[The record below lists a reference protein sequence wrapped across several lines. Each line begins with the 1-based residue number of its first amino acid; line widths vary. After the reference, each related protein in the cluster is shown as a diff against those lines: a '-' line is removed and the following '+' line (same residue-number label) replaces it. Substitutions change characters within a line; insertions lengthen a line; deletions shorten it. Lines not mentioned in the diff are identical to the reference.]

1 MIKEQAGIFMEKL
14 SFVIP
19 CYGSECTIETVVN
32 EITDTLRIHP
42 EYPYE
47 ILLVNDCSPDNVW
60 ERIRALASED
70 PHITG
75 IDLARNFGQH
85 AALMAGYRHCTG
97 DLIISLDDDGQTPA
111 CELFTLVD
119 KIKEG
124 WDVVYASYAHK
135 MHNRFRNFG
144 TWMNEK
150 MSESLIGKPAGLK
163 VTSYFIMRRFIA
175 DEILNYRNP
184 YPYIEGLIFRATRRI
199 TNVPVTHHAR
209 LTGHSGYNFH
219 KLLALWLNG
228 FTAFSVKPLRI
239 ATLCGTVC
247 ALAGFCYGIYV
258 VIRKL
263 VDSSIEMGWS
273 SIIASIFFLG
283 GLILIMLGMIGE
295 YIGRI
300 YISLNSAPQYTVR
313 EVVQTDSAVKNCN
326 SQQDQSIS
334 D

>member
-1 MIKEQAGIFMEKL
+1 MEKL

-19 CYGSECTIETVVN
+19 CYGSETTIEIVVN
-32 EITDTLRIHP
+32 EIRETLKQRP
-42 EYPYE
+42 EYDYE
-47 ILLVNDCSPDNVW
+47 IILVNDCSPDRVW
-60 ERIRALASED
+60 PRIRALALADS
-70 PHITG
+70 HITG
-75 IDLARNFGQH
+75 IDLAKNFGQH

-119 KIKEG
+119 KMKEG

-135 MHNRFRNFG
+135 MHSGFRNFG
-144 TWMNEK
+144 TWMNER
-150 MSESLIGKPAGLK
+150 MTESLIGKPKGLR

-175 DEILNYRNP
+175 DEILRYENA
-184 YPYIEGLIFRATRRI
+184 YPYIEGLIFRATRNI
-199 TNVPVTHHAR
+199 ANVPVTHHER
-209 LTGHSGYNFH
+209 MVGESGYTFS
-219 KLLALWLNG
+219 KLLALWFNG

-239 ATLCGTVC
+239 ATFCGSAC
-247 ALAGFCYGIYV
+247 ACIGFLYGIYV

-273 SIIASIFFLG
+273 SISASILFLG

-300 YISLNSAPQYTVR
+300 YISINNAPQYTIR
-313 EVVQTDSAVKNCN
+313 QVVTADSSCDKPMF
-326 SQQDQSIS
+326 
-334 D
+334 

>member
-1 MIKEQAGIFMEKL
+1 MEKL

-19 CYGSECTIETVVN
+19 CYGSETTIEIVVN
-32 EITDTLRIHP
+32 EIRETLKQRP
-42 EYPYE
+42 EYDYE
-47 ILLVNDCSPDNVW
+47 IILVNDCSPDRVW
-60 ERIRALASED
+60 PRIRALALADS
-70 PHITG
+70 HITS
-75 IDLARNFGQH
+75 IDLAKNFGQH

-119 KIKEG
+119 KMKEG

-135 MHNRFRNFG
+135 MHSGFRNFG
-144 TWMNEK
+144 TWMNER
-150 MSESLIGKPAGLK
+150 MTESLIGKPKGLR

-175 DEILNYRNP
+175 DEILRYENA
-184 YPYIEGLIFRATRRI
+184 YPYIEGLIFRATRNI
-199 TNVPVTHHAR
+199 ANVPVTHHER
-209 LTGHSGYNFH
+209 MVGESGYTFS
-219 KLLALWLNG
+219 KLLALWFNG

-239 ATLCGTVC
+239 ATFCGSAC
-247 ALAGFCYGIYV
+247 ACIGFLYGIYV

-300 YISLNSAPQYTVR
+300 YISINNAPQYTIR
-313 EVVQTDSAVKNCN
+313 QVVTADSSCDKPMF
-326 SQQDQSIS
+326 
-334 D
+334 

>member
-1 MIKEQAGIFMEKL
+1 MEKL

-19 CYGSECTIETVVN
+19 CYGSETTIEIVVN
-32 EITDTLRIHP
+32 EIRETLKQRP
-42 EYPYE
+42 EYDYE
-47 ILLVNDCSPDNVW
+47 IILVNDCSPDRVW
-60 ERIRALASED
+60 PRIRALALADS
-70 PHITG
+70 HITG
-75 IDLARNFGQH
+75 IDLAKNFGQH

-119 KIKEG
+119 KMKEG

-135 MHNRFRNFG
+135 MHSGFRNFG
-144 TWMNEK
+144 TWMNER
-150 MSESLIGKPAGLK
+150 MTESLIGKPKGLR

-175 DEILNYRNP
+175 DEILRYENA
-184 YPYIEGLIFRATRRI
+184 YPYIEGLIFRATRNI
-199 TNVPVTHHAR
+199 ANVPVTHHER
-209 LTGHSGYNFH
+209 MVGESGYTFS
-219 KLLALWLNG
+219 KLLALWFNG

-239 ATLCGTVC
+239 ATFCGSAC
-247 ALAGFCYGIYV
+247 ACIGFLYGIYV

-300 YISLNSAPQYTVR
+300 YISINNAPQYTIR
-313 EVVQTDSAVKNCN
+313 QVVTADNA
-326 SQQDQSIS
+326 S
-334 D
+334 DKPML

>member
-1 MIKEQAGIFMEKL
+1 MEKL

-19 CYGSECTIETVVN
+19 CYGSETTIEIVVN
-32 EITDTLRIHP
+32 EIRETLKQRP
-42 EYPYE
+42 EYDYE
-47 ILLVNDCSPDNVW
+47 IILVNDCSPDRVW
-60 ERIRALASED
+60 PRIRALALADS
-70 PHITG
+70 HITD
-75 IDLARNFGQH
+75 IDLAKNFGQH

-119 KIKEG
+119 KMKEG

-135 MHNRFRNFG
+135 MHSGFRNFG
-144 TWMNEK
+144 TWMNER
-150 MSESLIGKPAGLK
+150 MTESLIGKPKGLR

-175 DEILNYRNP
+175 DEILRYENA
-184 YPYIEGLIFRATRRI
+184 YPYIEGLIFRATRNI
-199 TNVPVTHHAR
+199 ANVPVTHHER
-209 LTGHSGYNFH
+209 MVGESGYTFS
-219 KLLALWLNG
+219 KLLALWFNG

-239 ATLCGTVC
+239 ATFCGSAC
-247 ALAGFCYGIYV
+247 ACIGFLYGIYV

-300 YISLNSAPQYTVR
+300 YISINNAPQYTIR
-313 EVVQTDSAVKNCN
+313 QVVTADSSCDKPML
-326 SQQDQSIS
+326 
-334 D
+334 

>member
-1 MIKEQAGIFMEKL
+1 MEKL

-19 CYGSECTIETVVN
+19 CYGSETTIEIVVN
-32 EITDTLRIHP
+32 EIRETLKQRP
-42 EYPYE
+42 EYDYE
-47 ILLVNDCSPDNVW
+47 IILVNDCSPDRVW
-60 ERIRALASED
+60 PRIRALALGDSD
-70 PHITG
+70 ITG
-75 IDLARNFGQH
+75 IDLAKNFGQH

-119 KIKEG
+119 KMKEG

-135 MHNRFRNFG
+135 MHSGFRNFG
-144 TWMNEK
+144 TWMNER
-150 MSESLIGKPAGLK
+150 MTESLIGKPKGLR

-175 DEILNYRNP
+175 NEILRYENA
-184 YPYIEGLIFRATRRI
+184 YPYIEGLIFRATRNI
-199 TNVPVTHHAR
+199 ANVPVTHHER
-209 LTGHSGYNFH
+209 MVGESGYTFS
-219 KLLALWLNG
+219 KLLALWFNG

-239 ATLCGTVC
+239 ATFCGSAC
-247 ALAGFCYGIYV
+247 ACIGFLYGIYV

-300 YISLNSAPQYTVR
+300 YISINNAPQYTIR
-313 EVVQTDSAVKNCN
+313 QVVTADSSCDKPML
-326 SQQDQSIS
+326 
-334 D
+334 

>member
-1 MIKEQAGIFMEKL
+1 MEKL

-19 CYGSECTIETVVN
+19 CYGSETTIEIVVN
-32 EITDTLRIHP
+32 EIRETLKQRP
-42 EYPYE
+42 EYDYE
-47 ILLVNDCSPDNVW
+47 IILVNDCSPDRVW
-60 ERIRALASED
+60 PRIRALALADS
-70 PHITG
+70 HITG
-75 IDLARNFGQH
+75 IDLAKNFGQH

-119 KIKEG
+119 KMKEG

-135 MHNRFRNFG
+135 MHSGFRNFG
-144 TWMNEK
+144 TWMNER
-150 MSESLIGKPAGLK
+150 MTESLIGKPKGLR

-175 DEILNYRNP
+175 NEILRYENA
-184 YPYIEGLIFRATRRI
+184 YPYIEGLIFRATRNI
-199 TNVPVTHHAR
+199 ANVPVTHHER
-209 LTGHSGYNFH
+209 MVGESGYTFS
-219 KLLALWLNG
+219 KLLALWFNG

-239 ATLCGTVC
+239 ATFCGSAC
-247 ALAGFCYGIYV
+247 ACIGFLYGIYV

-300 YISLNSAPQYTVR
+300 YISINNAPQYTIR
-313 EVVQTDSAVKNCN
+313 QVVTADSSCDKPML
-326 SQQDQSIS
+326 
-334 D
+334 

>member
-1 MIKEQAGIFMEKL
+1 MEKL

-19 CYGSECTIETVVN
+19 CYGSETTIEIVVN
-32 EITDTLRIHP
+32 EIRETLKQRP
-42 EYPYE
+42 EYDYE
-47 ILLVNDCSPDNVW
+47 IILVNDCSPDRVW
-60 ERIRALASED
+60 PRIRALALADS
-70 PHITG
+70 HITG
-75 IDLARNFGQH
+75 IDLAKNFGQH

-119 KIKEG
+119 KMKEG

-135 MHNRFRNFG
+135 MHSGFRNFG
-144 TWMNEK
+144 TWMNER
-150 MSESLIGKPAGLK
+150 MTESLIGKPKGLR

-175 DEILNYRNP
+175 DEILRYENA
-184 YPYIEGLIFRATRRI
+184 YPYIEGLIFRATRNI
-199 TNVPVTHHAR
+199 ANVPVTHHER
-209 LTGHSGYNFH
+209 MVGESGYTFS
-219 KLLALWLNG
+219 KLLALWFNG

-239 ATLCGTVC
+239 ATFCGSAC
-247 ALAGFCYGIYV
+247 ACIGFLYGIYV

-300 YISLNSAPQYTVR
+300 YISINNAPQYTIR
-313 EVVQTDSAVKNCN
+313 EVISASTDSTETARRETP
-326 SQQDQSIS
+326 
-334 D
+334 

>member
-1 MIKEQAGIFMEKL
+1 MEKL

-19 CYGSECTIETVVN
+19 CYGSETTIEIVVN
-32 EITDTLRIHP
+32 EIRETLKQRP
-42 EYPYE
+42 EYDYE
-47 ILLVNDCSPDNVW
+47 IILVNDCSPDRVW
-60 ERIRALASED
+60 PRIRALALAD
-70 PHITG
+70 FHITG
-75 IDLARNFGQH
+75 IDLAKNFGQH

-119 KIKEG
+119 KMKEG

-135 MHNRFRNFG
+135 MHSGFRNFG
-144 TWMNEK
+144 TWMNER
-150 MSESLIGKPAGLK
+150 MTESLIGKPKGLR

-175 DEILNYRNP
+175 DEILRYENA
-184 YPYIEGLIFRATRRI
+184 YPYIEGLIFRATRNI
-199 TNVPVTHHAR
+199 ANVPVTHHER
-209 LTGHSGYNFH
+209 MVGESGYTFS
-219 KLLALWLNG
+219 KLLALWFNG

-239 ATLCGTVC
+239 ATFCGSAC
-247 ALAGFCYGIYV
+247 ACIGFLYGIYV

-300 YISLNSAPQYTVR
+300 YISINNAPQYTIR
-313 EVVQTDSAVKNCN
+313 QVVTADNA
-326 SQQDQSIS
+326 S
-334 D
+334 DKPML

>member
-1 MIKEQAGIFMEKL
+1 MEKL

-19 CYGSECTIETVVN
+19 CYGSETTIEIVVN
-32 EITDTLRIHP
+32 EIRKTLKQRP
-42 EYPYE
+42 EYDYE
-47 ILLVNDCSPDNVW
+47 IILVNDCSPDRVW
-60 ERIRALASED
+60 PRIRALALADS
-70 PHITG
+70 HITG
-75 IDLARNFGQH
+75 IDLAKNFGQH

-119 KIKEG
+119 KMKEG

-135 MHNRFRNFG
+135 MHSGFRNFG
-144 TWMNEK
+144 TWMNER
-150 MSESLIGKPAGLK
+150 MTESLIGKPKGLR

-175 DEILNYRNP
+175 DEILRYENA
-184 YPYIEGLIFRATRRI
+184 YPYIEGLIFRATRNI
-199 TNVPVTHHAR
+199 ANVPVTHHER
-209 LTGHSGYNFH
+209 MVGESGYTFS
-219 KLLALWLNG
+219 KLLALWFNG

-239 ATLCGTVC
+239 ATFCGSAC
-247 ALAGFCYGIYV
+247 ACIGFLYGIYV

-300 YISLNSAPQYTVR
+300 YISINNAPQYTIR
-313 EVVQTDSAVKNCN
+313 QVVTADS
-326 SQQDQSIS
+326 SS
-334 D
+334 DKPML

>member
-1 MIKEQAGIFMEKL
+1 MEKL

-19 CYGSECTIETVVN
+19 CYGSETTIEIVVN
-32 EITDTLRIHP
+32 EIRETLKQRP
-42 EYPYE
+42 EYDYE
-47 ILLVNDCSPDNVW
+47 IILVNDCSPDRVW
-60 ERIRALASED
+60 PRIRALALADS
-70 PHITG
+70 HITG
-75 IDLARNFGQH
+75 IDLAKNFGQH

-111 CELFTLVD
+111 RELFTLVD
-119 KIKEG
+119 KMKEG

-135 MHNRFRNFG
+135 MHSGFRNFG
-144 TWMNEK
+144 TWMNER
-150 MSESLIGKPAGLK
+150 MTESLIGKPKGLR

-175 DEILNYRNP
+175 DEILRYENA
-184 YPYIEGLIFRATRRI
+184 YPYIEGLIFRATRNI
-199 TNVPVTHHAR
+199 ANVPVTHHER
-209 LTGHSGYNFH
+209 MVGESGYTFS
-219 KLLALWLNG
+219 KLLALWFNG

-239 ATLCGTVC
+239 ATFCGSAC
-247 ALAGFCYGIYV
+247 ACIGFLYGIYV

-300 YISLNSAPQYTVR
+300 YISINNAPQYTIR
-313 EVVQTDSAVKNCN
+313 QVVTADSSCDKP
-326 SQQDQSIS
+326 IF
-334 D
+334 

>member
-1 MIKEQAGIFMEKL
+1 MEKL

-19 CYGSECTIETVVN
+19 CYGSETTIEIVVN
-32 EITDTLRIHP
+32 KIRETLKQRP
-42 EYPYE
+42 EYDYE
-47 ILLVNDCSPDNVW
+47 IILVNDCSPDRVW
-60 ERIRALASED
+60 PRIRALALADS
-70 PHITG
+70 HITG
-75 IDLARNFGQH
+75 IDLAKNFGQH

-119 KIKEG
+119 KMKEG

-135 MHNRFRNFG
+135 MHSGFRNFG
-144 TWMNEK
+144 TWMNER
-150 MSESLIGKPAGLK
+150 MTESLIGKPKGLR

-175 DEILNYRNP
+175 DEILRYENA
-184 YPYIEGLIFRATRRI
+184 YPYIEGLIFRATRNI
-199 TNVPVTHHAR
+199 ANVPVTHHER
-209 LTGHSGYNFH
+209 MVGESGYTFS
-219 KLLALWLNG
+219 KLLALWFNG

-239 ATLCGTVC
+239 ATFCGSAC
-247 ALAGFCYGIYV
+247 ACIGFLYGIYV

-300 YISLNSAPQYTVR
+300 YISINNAPQYTIR
-313 EVVQTDSAVKNCN
+313 QVVTADSSCDKPMF
-326 SQQDQSIS
+326 
-334 D
+334 

>member
-1 MIKEQAGIFMEKL
+1 M
-14 SFVIP
+14 IP
-19 CYGSECTIETVVN
+19 CYGSETTIEIVVN
-32 EITDTLRIHP
+32 EIRETLKQRP
-42 EYPYE
+42 EYDYE
-47 ILLVNDCSPDNVW
+47 IILVNDCSPDRVW
-60 ERIRALASED
+60 PRIRALALADS
-70 PHITG
+70 HITG
-75 IDLARNFGQH
+75 IDLAKNFGQH

-119 KIKEG
+119 KMKEG

-135 MHNRFRNFG
+135 MHSGFRNFG
-144 TWMNEK
+144 TWMNER
-150 MSESLIGKPAGLK
+150 MTESLIGKPKGLR

-175 DEILNYRNP
+175 DEILRYENA
-184 YPYIEGLIFRATRRI
+184 YPYIEGLIFRATRNI
-199 TNVPVTHHAR
+199 ANVPVTHHER
-209 LTGHSGYNFH
+209 MVGESGYTFS
-219 KLLALWLNG
+219 KLLALWFNG

-239 ATLCGTVC
+239 ATFCGSAC
-247 ALAGFCYGIYV
+247 ACIGFLYGIYV

-300 YISLNSAPQYTVR
+300 YISINNAPQYTIR
-313 EVVQTDSAVKNCN
+313 QVVTADSSCDKPMF
-326 SQQDQSIS
+326 
-334 D
+334 

>member
-1 MIKEQAGIFMEKL
+1 MEKL

-19 CYGSECTIETVVN
+19 CYGSETTIEIVVN
-32 EITDTLRIHP
+32 EIRETLKQRP
-42 EYPYE
+42 EYDYE
-47 ILLVNDCSPDNVW
+47 IILVNDCSPDRVW
-60 ERIRALASED
+60 PRIRALALADS
-70 PHITG
+70 HITG
-75 IDLARNFGQH
+75 IDLAKNFGQH

-119 KIKEG
+119 KMKEG

-135 MHNRFRNFG
+135 MHSGFRNFG
-144 TWMNEK
+144 TWMNER
-150 MSESLIGKPAGLK
+150 MTESLIGKPKGLR

-175 DEILNYRNP
+175 NEILRYENA
-184 YPYIEGLIFRATRRI
+184 YPYIEGLIFRATRNI
-199 TNVPVTHHAR
+199 ANVPVTHHER
-209 LTGHSGYNFH
+209 MVGESGYTFS
-219 KLLALWLNG
+219 KLLALWFNG

-239 ATLCGTVC
+239 ATFCGSAC
-247 ALAGFCYGIYV
+247 ACIGFLYGIYV

-300 YISLNSAPQYTVR
+300 YISINNAPQYTIR
-313 EVVQTDSAVKNCN
+313 QVVTADS
-326 SQQDQSIS
+326 SS
-334 D
+334 DKPMF

>member
-1 MIKEQAGIFMEKL
+1 MEKL

-19 CYGSECTIETVVN
+19 CYGSETTIEIVVN
-32 EITDTLRIHP
+32 EIRETLKQRP
-42 EYPYE
+42 EYDYE
-47 ILLVNDCSPDNVW
+47 IILVNDCSPDRVW
-60 ERIRALASED
+60 PRIRALALADS
-70 PHITG
+70 HITG
-75 IDLARNFGQH
+75 IDLAKNFGQH

-119 KIKEG
+119 KMKEG

-135 MHNRFRNFG
+135 MHSGFRNFG
-144 TWMNEK
+144 TWMNER
-150 MSESLIGKPAGLK
+150 MTESLIGKPKGLR

-175 DEILNYRNP
+175 DEILRYENA
-184 YPYIEGLIFRATRRI
+184 YPYIEGLIFRATRNI
-199 TNVPVTHHAR
+199 ANVPVTHHER
-209 LTGHSGYNFH
+209 MVGESGYTFS
-219 KLLALWLNG
+219 KLLALWFNG

-239 ATLCGTVC
+239 ATFCGSAC
-247 ALAGFCYGIYV
+247 ACIGFLYGIYV

-300 YISLNSAPQYTVR
+300 YISINNAPQYTIR
-313 EVVQTDSAVKNCN
+313 QVVTADSSYDKPMF
-326 SQQDQSIS
+326 
-334 D
+334 

>member
-1 MIKEQAGIFMEKL
+1 MEKL

-19 CYGSECTIETVVN
+19 CYGSETTIEIVVN
-32 EITDTLRIHP
+32 EIRETLKQRP
-42 EYPYE
+42 EYDYE
-47 ILLVNDCSPDNVW
+47 IILVNDCSPDRVW
-60 ERIRALASED
+60 PRIRALALADS
-70 PHITG
+70 HITG
-75 IDLARNFGQH
+75 IDLAKNFGQH

-119 KIKEG
+119 KMKEG

-135 MHNRFRNFG
+135 MHSGFRNFG
-144 TWMNEK
+144 TWMNER
-150 MSESLIGKPAGLK
+150 MTESLIGKPKGLR

-175 DEILNYRNP
+175 DEILRYENA
-184 YPYIEGLIFRATRRI
+184 YPYIEGLIFRATRNI
-199 TNVPVTHHAR
+199 ANVPVTHHER
-209 LTGHSGYNFH
+209 MVGESGYTFS
-219 KLLALWLNG
+219 KLLALWFNG

-239 ATLCGTVC
+239 ATFCGSAC
-247 ALAGFCYGIYV
+247 ACIGFLYGIYV

-300 YISLNSAPQYTVR
+300 YISINNAPQYTIR
-313 EVVQTDSAVKNCN
+313 QVVSADS
-326 SQQDQSIS
+326 SS
-334 D
+334 DKPML

>member
-1 MIKEQAGIFMEKL
+1 MEKL

-19 CYGSECTIETVVN
+19 CYGSETTIEIVVN
-32 EITDTLRIHP
+32 EIRETLKQRP
-42 EYPYE
+42 EYDYE
-47 ILLVNDCSPDNVW
+47 IILVNDCSPDRVW
-60 ERIRALASED
+60 PRIRALALADS
-70 PHITG
+70 HITG
-75 IDLARNFGQH
+75 IDLAKNFGQH

-119 KIKEG
+119 KMKEG

-135 MHNRFRNFG
+135 MHSGFRNFG
-144 TWMNEK
+144 TWMNER
-150 MSESLIGKPAGLK
+150 MTESLIGKPKGLR
-163 VTSYFIMRRFIA
+163 VTSYFMMRRFIA
-175 DEILNYRNP
+175 DEILRYENA
-184 YPYIEGLIFRATRRI
+184 YPYIEGLIFRATRNI
-199 TNVPVTHHAR
+199 ANVPVTHHER
-209 LTGHSGYNFH
+209 MVGESGYTFS
-219 KLLALWLNG
+219 KLLALWFNG

-239 ATLCGTVC
+239 ATFCGSAC
-247 ALAGFCYGIYV
+247 ACIGFLYGIYV

-300 YISLNSAPQYTVR
+300 YISINNAPQYTIR
-313 EVVQTDSAVKNCN
+313 QVVTADSSCDKPMF
-326 SQQDQSIS
+326 
-334 D
+334 

>member
-1 MIKEQAGIFMEKL
+1 MEKL

-19 CYGSECTIETVVN
+19 CYGSETTIEIVVN
-32 EITDTLRIHP
+32 EIRKTLKQRP
-42 EYPYE
+42 EYDYE
-47 ILLVNDCSPDNVW
+47 IILVNDCSPDRVW
-60 ERIRALASED
+60 PRIRALALADS
-70 PHITG
+70 HITG
-75 IDLARNFGQH
+75 IDLAKNFGQH

-119 KIKEG
+119 KMKEG

-135 MHNRFRNFG
+135 MHSGFRNFG
-144 TWMNEK
+144 TWMNER
-150 MSESLIGKPAGLK
+150 MTESLIGKPKGLR

-175 DEILNYRNP
+175 DEILRYENA
-184 YPYIEGLIFRATRRI
+184 YPYIEGLIFRATRNI
-199 TNVPVTHHAR
+199 ANVPVTHHER
-209 LTGHSGYNFH
+209 MVGESGYTFS
-219 KLLALWLNG
+219 KLLALWFNG

-239 ATLCGTVC
+239 ATFCGSAC
-247 ALAGFCYGIYV
+247 ACIGFLYGIYV

-300 YISLNSAPQYTVR
+300 YISINNAPQYTIR
-313 EVVQTDSAVKNCN
+313 QVVTADSSCDKPMF
-326 SQQDQSIS
+326 
-334 D
+334 

>member
-1 MIKEQAGIFMEKL
+1 MKRSEINAVIKKFEALLAEQ
-14 SFVIP
+14 
-19 CYGSECTIETVVN
+19 
-32 EITDTLRIHP
+32 RP
-42 EYPYE
+42 EYDYE
-47 ILLVNDCSPDNVW
+47 IILVNDCSPDRVW
-60 ERIRALASED
+60 PRIRALALADS
-70 PHITG
+70 HITG
-75 IDLARNFGQH
+75 IDLAKNFGQH

-119 KIKEG
+119 KMKEG

-135 MHNRFRNFG
+135 MHSGFRNFG
-144 TWMNEK
+144 TWMNER
-150 MSESLIGKPAGLK
+150 MTENLIGKPKGLR

-175 DEILNYRNP
+175 DEILRYENA
-184 YPYIEGLIFRATRRI
+184 YPYIEGLIFRATRNI
-199 TNVPVTHHAR
+199 ANVPVTHHER
-209 LTGHSGYNFH
+209 MVGESGYTFS
-219 KLLALWLNG
+219 KLLALWFNG

-239 ATLCGTVC
+239 ATFCGSAC
-247 ALAGFCYGIYV
+247 ACIGFLYGIYV

-300 YISLNSAPQYTVR
+300 YISINNAPQYTIR
-313 EVVQTDSAVKNCN
+313 QVVTADSCCDKPML
-326 SQQDQSIS
+326 
-334 D
+334 

>member
-1 MIKEQAGIFMEKL
+1 MEKL

-19 CYGSECTIETVVN
+19 CYGSETTIEIVVN
-32 EITDTLRIHP
+32 EIRETLKQRP
-42 EYPYE
+42 EYDYE
-47 ILLVNDCSPDNVW
+47 IILVNDCSPDRVW
-60 ERIRALASED
+60 PRIRALALADS
-70 PHITG
+70 HITG
-75 IDLARNFGQH
+75 IDLAKNFGQH

-119 KIKEG
+119 KMKEG

-135 MHNRFRNFG
+135 MHSGFRNFG
-144 TWMNEK
+144 TWMNER
-150 MSESLIGKPAGLK
+150 MTESLIGKPKGLR

-175 DEILNYRNP
+175 DGILRYENA
-184 YPYIEGLIFRATRRI
+184 YPYIEGLIFRATRNI
-199 TNVPVTHHAR
+199 ANVPVTHHER
-209 LTGHSGYNFH
+209 MVGESGYTFS
-219 KLLALWLNG
+219 KLLALWFNG

-239 ATLCGTVC
+239 ATFCGSAC
-247 ALAGFCYGIYV
+247 ACIGFLYGIYV

-300 YISLNSAPQYTVR
+300 YISINNAPQYTIR
-313 EVVQTDSAVKNCN
+313 QVVTADSSCDKPMF
-326 SQQDQSIS
+326 
-334 D
+334 

>member
-1 MIKEQAGIFMEKL
+1 MEKL

-19 CYGSECTIETVVN
+19 CYGSETTIEIVVN
-32 EITDTLRIHP
+32 EIRETLKQRP
-42 EYPYE
+42 EYDYE
-47 ILLVNDCSPDNVW
+47 IILVNDCSPDRVW
-60 ERIRALASED
+60 PRIRALALADS
-70 PHITG
+70 HITG
-75 IDLARNFGQH
+75 IDLAKNFGQH

-119 KIKEG
+119 KMKEG

-135 MHNRFRNFG
+135 MHSGFRNFG
-144 TWMNEK
+144 TWMNER
-150 MSESLIGKPAGLK
+150 MTESLIGKPKGLR

-175 DEILNYRNP
+175 DEILRYENA
-184 YPYIEGLIFRATRRI
+184 YPYIEGLIFRATRNI
-199 TNVPVTHHAR
+199 ANVPVTHHER
-209 LTGHSGYNFH
+209 MVGESGYTFS
-219 KLLALWLNG
+219 KLLALWFNG

-239 ATLCGTVC
+239 ATFCGSAC
-247 ALAGFCYGIYV
+247 ACIGFLYGIYV

-300 YISLNSAPQYTVR
+300 YISINNAPQYTIR
-313 EVVQTDSAVKNCN
+313 QVVTADSSCDKPMF
-326 SQQDQSIS
+326 
-334 D
+334 